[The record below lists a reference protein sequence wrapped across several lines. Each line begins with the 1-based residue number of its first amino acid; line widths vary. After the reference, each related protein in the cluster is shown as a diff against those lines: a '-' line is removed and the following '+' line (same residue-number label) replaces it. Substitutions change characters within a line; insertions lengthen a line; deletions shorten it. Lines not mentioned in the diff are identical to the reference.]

1 MPSKPPPL
9 PKPPPKSVAP
19 PSRPMPPSV
28 AKRAR
33 KTFHP
38 VVWDAAGEGEKLVV
52 YGPPGAG
59 KTTLASLLADHI
71 DGRVIVIGLDT
82 GGRKIRHARTGEPM
96 FMIPDC
102 KSFEDVRDALH
113 QPNLFVA
120 GDVCVIDTM
129 TKLEEVSEDYILR
142 TVTKDKGEHA
152 KNLEGFGYGKG
163 YKHVLD
169 ALRLVLSDLD
179 ALVRRGVHVLLLAQ
193 ESPAKISTSAG
204 LDYSQDG
211 PQLWHNNQ
219 FSPRLELIGW
229 ADHVFRVG
237 YHGTTVVAEAT
248 SGGKAARKGKITGGN
263 QRAIYTTGAPHF
275 VAKTKPP
282 IVDPIV
288 SFENPGDDTIWQ
300 LLFGDPE

>member
-1 MPSKPPPL
+1 ML
-9 PKPPPKSVAP
+9 
-19 PSRPMPPSV
+19 
-28 AKRAR
+28 
-33 KTFHP
+33 
-38 VVWDAAGEGEKLVV
+38 

-71 DGRVIVIGLDT
+71 DGDVIVIGLDT

-96 FMIPDC
+96 KVVDGCVTFD
-102 KSFEDVRDALH
+102 DVRDALH
-113 QPNLFVA
+113 QKDLFKA
-120 GDVCVIDTM
+120 GDCVVIDTM
-129 TKLEEVSEDYILR
+129 TKLEEVSEDFILR
-142 TVTKDKGEHA
+142 TVTKDKGETA
-152 KNLEGFGYGKG
+152 KNLEGYGYGKG
-163 YKHVLD
+163 YKHILD
-169 ALRLVLSDLD
+169 ALRMVLSDLD
-179 ALVRRGVHVLLLAQ
+179 ALVRRGVHVLLLVQ
-193 ESPAKISTSAG
+193 ESAAKISTAQG
-204 LDYSQDG
+204 LDYTQDG

-248 SGGKAARKGKITGGN
+248 SGGKPARKGKIVGDG

-288 SFENPGDDTIWQ
+288 SFEDPGDDTIWQ
-300 LLFGDPE
+300 LLFGDSE